1 MADTPDNPTAP
12 HAPDGPAPES
22 SDTDR
27 HLADPPHAPAPGQA
41 PPALLHSLSPRVT
54 AALAGLMLAIGVA
67 VGAAIGPAPST
78 SFAGA
83 SRIPLLVPSLLAAA
97 GVGGPSNTTAAQPPA
112 VTSQSTPSPVRSK
125 AGRAATTAPTGTSTS
140 ATPSPSPAE
149 SAPSSSP
156 TGAVAPPKTLPPVTN
171 VWLIE
176 LSGST
181 FANALAQ
188 PAAAPYIDG
197 QAIPAGTLL
206 SSWSAVA
213 ASALASD
220 SALLAS
226 TPPQIV
232 DSIVQPPCPE
242 GAAGAQCA
250 PGTPGELT
258 AADEF
263 LKAAVPTITSTPAY
277 REHGLIVV
285 TFGSIVSGSASGLPA
300 GSSNATF
307 PTQPPAGVLLIS
319 PFASAGARSSTTFNP
334 TSPKRSLEK
343 LLRR

>member
-1 MADTPDNPTAP
+1 
-12 HAPDGPAPES
+12 
-22 SDTDR
+22 
-27 HLADPPHAPAPGQA
+27 
-41 PPALLHSLSPRVT
+41 VT

-67 VGAAIGPAPST
+67 VGAAIGPAPSA
-78 SFAGA
+78 SLAGGA
-83 SRIPLLVPSLLAAA
+83 SRIPLLLPSLLAAA
-97 GVGGPSNTTAAQPPA
+97 GVGGPPSTDARQPLA
-112 VTSQSTPSPVRSK
+112 VTPQSAPSPVRSK
-125 AGRAATTAPTGTSTS
+125 ARRAATAPTGTSTS
-140 ATPSPSPAE
+140 ATPSPAPAE

-156 TGAVAPPKTLPPVTN
+156 SGARAPAKALPPVTN

-188 PAAAPYIDG
+188 PAAFPYIDG

-206 SSWSAVA
+206 SRWSAVA
-213 ASALASD
+213 AGAFASD
-220 SALLAS
+220 ATLLAS
-226 TPPQIV
+226 RPPQIV

-242 GAAGAQCA
+242 GAAGAHCA

-263 LKAAVPTITSTPAY
+263 LKTAVPTITSTPAY

-307 PTQPPAGVLLIS
+307 PAQPPAGVLLIS